1 MSKHVTLSAHWI
13 STIDNVFVYF
23 NHSLQPFNRT
33 VHAGRMLMEM
43 PSDRNENKGL
53 ISAMKKI
60 LPLLLL
66 FSVSA
71 ANADS
76 HELTVEI
83 WVDNWF
89 EMHVNGE
96 KVIEDSVSITTE
108 RSFNAETGSFIT
120 DTPAVVAIMAKDFK
134 ENDTGLEYIGSNRQ
148 QMGDGGMIFQIKD
161 TATGDTV
168 AVSDKNMRCLVVHR
182 APVDT
187 SCAKESN
194 PTEGQGACASETT
207 DVPADWTAASFDDSA
222 WPAATEHSEREVRP
236 KDGYDEISW
245 DSKAML
251 IWSNDLVQ
259 DNTLLCRLV
268 IE

>member
-1 MSKHVTLSAHWI
+1 
-13 STIDNVFVYF
+13 
-23 NHSLQPFNRT
+23 
-33 VHAGRMLMEM
+33 
-43 PSDRNENKGL
+43 
-53 ISAMKKI
+53 MKKI
-60 LPLLLL
+60 VPLFLLL
-66 FSVSA
+66 SSNVVHAQS
-71 ANADS
+71 S
-76 HELTVEI
+76 ELTADI

-89 EMHVNGE
+89 EMYVDGE
-96 KVIEDSVSITTE
+96 KIIEDSVPITTE
-108 RSFNAETGSFIT
+108 RSFNAETASFTT

-161 TATGDTV
+161 AETGDTV

-194 PTEGQGACASETT
+194 PTVGQGACASETT
-207 DVPADWTAASFDDSA
+207 DVPSDWTSASFDDSA

-245 DSKAML
+245 DDNAKL
-251 IWSNDLVQ
+251 IWSSDLVQ